1 MHDYINRMSSSFEQ
15 ELRKIAASVPKKSVW
30 YGGGLAGLA
39 IPAIAGVAAWE
50 GLKKVEKDRRLGREV
65 RRRQQ
70 GGY

>member
-15 ELRKIAASVPKKSVW
+15 ELRKIAASVPKKS
-30 YGGGLAGLA
+30 GGGLAGLA